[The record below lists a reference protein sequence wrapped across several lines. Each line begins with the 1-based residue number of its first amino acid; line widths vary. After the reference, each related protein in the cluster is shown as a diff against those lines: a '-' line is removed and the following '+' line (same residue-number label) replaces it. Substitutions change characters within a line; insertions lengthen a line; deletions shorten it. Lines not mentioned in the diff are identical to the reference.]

1 MAWNCRRFCKCA
13 RDWFCRLLRGEL
25 RASDGC
31 RNHATLTYTFVSLGI
46 RMKALYELT
55 DVTSK
60 EKHFFLMWNE
70 FMRKNP
76 VLSEVQLSANALQ
89 FVREYSFAIV
99 DHQLE
104 EQLIAHITN
113 MWYEGVVGRRVL
125 LDCMDLFN
133 ELEVQRRT
141 SKQPL

>member
-1 MAWNCRRFCKCA
+1 
-13 RDWFCRLLRGEL
+13 
-25 RASDGC
+25 
-31 RNHATLTYTFVSLGI
+31 
-46 RMKALYELT
+46 MKALYELT

-141 SKQPL
+141 